1 MDVRLLVFCKAP
13 LPGTVKTR
21 LAAGIG
27 AQNALDAY
35 RAMVADV
42 LAAADASG
50 LATTLCYTPAGGQAA
65 PDVQNAVRE
74 LCGPDRLLLPQTD
87 GDLGA
92 RMAAA
97 LADAL
102 ARADAAILVGSDLPL
117 LTGALLAEAAARL
130 TTCDAVLGPAED
142 GGYYAVGFTRQGF
155 CPEIFTAMPW
165 STSRVAVLTRRR
177 LAAAG
182 RRVALLPVL
191 PDCDT
196 PEDLARLAA
205 PPWRLRLAG
214 TAFDRFLKRLPARGV

>member
-1 MDVRLLVFCKAP
+1 MDVHLLVFCKAP

-21 LAAGIG
+21 LAAGLG
-27 AQNALDAY
+27 AQKALDAY

-50 LATTLCYTPAGGQAA
+50 LATTVCYTPPNAQ
-65 PDVQNAVRE
+65 DAVRE
-74 LCGPDRLLLPQTD
+74 LCGPDRLLRPQAD

-130 TTCDAVLGPAED
+130 ATCDAVLGPAED

-165 STSRVAVLTRRR
+165 STSRVAALTRRR
-177 LAAAG
+177 LDAAG

-214 TAFDRFLKRLPARGV
+214 TAFDRFLECLPARGV